1 MDKKYESGQSEAQI
15 RALWEREQVYFF
27 PPEAQERKGVKT
39 FTIDTPPPTVSGS
52 LHIGHIFS
60 YTQTD
65 IIARYKRMSGYQVF
79 YPFGCDDNGLATER
93 FVEKKRDVLA
103 FQLKRSEFVQI
114 CLEETKI
121 VEEQFKELWQ
131 RIGLSIDW
139 TKWYSTIDDR
149 SRYIAQ
155 ASFCD
160 LLKKGYVYRKEEP
173 APYCA
178 LCRTSVAQA
187 ELDDIEQ
194 QTLFNDIFFYTE
206 DGEKLT
212 IATTRPELLPS
223 CVAVFY
229 HPEDQR
235 YQYLKGKNV
244 KVPLFGQTVSLLPDE
259 NVVIEKGTGLVMCCT
274 FGDTTD
280 IAWFKKW
287 NLPYLPSMGRDGRWL
302 EATGPLAGLKAKQA
316 REKVLELLR
325 AENLLGQQK
334 PIQHVVGVHERCKQP
349 IEFLALPQWFLK
361 ILPYKKE
368 FLACAD
374 KINWSP
380 AFMKTRYIDWVE
392 NLKWDWCLSRQ
403 RFYGIPFPVW
413 HCGNC
418 NEIIVAKEEQLP
430 IDPQETN
437 YAGACPNCKSTDI
450 HPDTDVMDTWNTSSL
465 TPEIVRSLLEKEYR
479 GILQKDFVPMSMR
492 PQAHDIIRTWAF
504 YTIVKSWMHHQQ
516 IPWQEIVISGH
527 VLSSERDKIS
537 KSQGNS
543 PLKPENLLATYS
555 ADAIRYWTACGTLG
569 YDTAFSEAQL
579 KVGHRLVNKL
589 WNAFLLIA
597 EHIQT
602 MSIEERAKLDASKL
616 DPLNGWILHRATETF
631 ERYTEMFAKHEF
643 SLALQALE
651 QFFWA
656 DVCDNYFELM
666 KDCLFNPQNYS
677 AEYVQ
682 QTKQTLAILGIRILQ
697 MYAPFVPYVTEAI
710 YGNLYKEQYKSIS
723 LHTTQFADIHAPVK
737 NQAAVDVMSAVLA
750 VVAAIRQL
758 KAEHE
763 LSLKVEVA
771 ELTLRANETILAQ
784 LRSQEQLLKG
794 ITRAQKL
801 AYCTADADVCANKL
815 EQRDNVW
822 FGMITV
828 SPTTLAE

>member
-1 MDKKYESGQSEAQI
+1 MEKKYESGQSEAQI
-15 RALWEREQVYFF
+15 RALWEREQVYYF
-27 PPEAQERKGVKT
+27 PPESRDAAKT

-65 IIARYKRMSGYQVF
+65 IIARHKRMSGYQVF

-103 FQLKRSEFVQI
+103 FQLKRSDFIAI
-114 CLEETKI
+114 CLEETKQ
-121 VEEQFKELWQ
+121 VEEQFKDLWQ

-160 LLKKGYVYRKEEP
+160 LLKKGDVYRKEEP

-187 ELDDIEQ
+187 ELDDSEQ
-194 QTLFNDIFFYTE
+194 QTLFNDIYFYTE

-212 IATTRPELLPS
+212 IATTRPELLPA

-229 HPEDQR
+229 NPKDPR
-235 YQYLKGKNV
+235 YQYLAGKNV
-244 KVPLFGQTVSLLPDE
+244 KVPIFGQTVSLLPDE
-259 NVVIEKGTGLVMCCT
+259 QVVIDKGTGLVMCCT

-280 IAWFKKW
+280 VAWFKKW
-287 NLPYLPSMGRDGRWL
+287 NLPYRPAMGRDGRWL
-302 EATGPLAGLKAKQA
+302 ESTGPLAGLKAKQA
-316 REKVLELLR
+316 REKIIELLR
-325 AENLLGQQK
+325 AENILGQQK
-334 PIQHVVGVHERCKQP
+334 PIQHTIGVHERCKQP

-374 KINWSP
+374 QINWSP

-403 RFYGIPFPVW
+403 RFYGIAFPVW
-413 HCGNC
+413 HCTNC

-430 IDPQETN
+430 IDPQETPYN
-437 YAGACPNCKSTDI
+437 GACPACKSTDI
-450 HPDTDVMDTWNTSSL
+450 VPDTDVMDTWNTSSL
-465 TPEIVRSLLEKEYR
+465 TPEIVRSLLEKDYR
-479 GILQKDFVPMSMR
+479 GILQKEYMPMSMR

-504 YTIVKSWMHHQQ
+504 YTIIKSWLHHGQ
-516 IPWQEIVISGH
+516 IPWREIVISGH

-555 ADAIRYWTACGTLG
+555 ADAIRYWTASGTLG

-579 KVGHRLVNKL
+579 KVGHRLVTKL

-597 EHIQT
+597 EHTQGVPAGVPQ
-602 MSIEERAKLDASKL
+602 SLE
-616 DPLNGWILHRATETF
+616 PLNGWILHRATETF
-631 ERYTEMFAKHEF
+631 ERYEQMFATHEF
-643 SLALQALE
+643 SLALQAVE
-651 QFFWA
+651 QFFWS

-666 KDCLFNPQNYS
+666 KDCLFNPQFYTPEQV
-677 AEYVQ
+677 AE
-682 QTKQTLAILGIRILQ
+682 TKQTLATLGIRILQ

-710 YGNLYKEQYKSIS
+710 YGNLYKGQYKHVSI
-723 LHTTQFADIHAPVK
+723 HTTQFTDVHIPVK
-737 NQAAVDVMSAVLA
+737 NQQAVDVMQAVLA
-750 VVAAIRQL
+750 VVTAMRQL
-758 KAEHE
+758 KAEHA

-771 ELTLRANETILAQ
+771 ELTLSASEEILAH
-784 LRSQEQLLKG
+784 LRWQEQLLKG
-794 ITRAQKL
+794 ITRARNIVYVQAGGEQKL
-801 AYCTADADVCANKL
+801 
-815 EQRDNVW
+815 EERDGVW
-822 FGMITV
+822 FGTIV
-828 SPTTLAE
+828 VKL

>member
-15 RALWEREQVYFF
+15 RALWEREQVYYF
-27 PPEAQERKGVKT
+27 PPEARDRNGVKS

-65 IIARYKRMSGYQVF
+65 IIARYKRMNGYQVF

-93 FVEKKRDVLA
+93 FVEKKRDILA
-103 FQLKRSEFVQI
+103 YQLKRSEFIKI
-114 CLEETKI
+114 CLEETKQ

-149 SRYIAQ
+149 SRYISQ
-155 ASFCD
+155 ASFCK
-160 LLKKGYVYRKEEP
+160 LLKKGDVYRREEP

-187 ELDDIEQ
+187 ELDDVEQ

-212 IATTRPELLPS
+212 IATTRPELLPA

-229 HPEDQR
+229 NPNDPR
-235 YQYLKGKNV
+235 YQYLAGKNV
-244 KVPLFGQTVSLLPDE
+244 KVPIFGQTVSLLPDE

-280 IAWFKKW
+280 VAWFKKW
-287 NLPYLPSMGRDGRWL
+287 NLPYRPAMGRDGRWL
-302 EATGPLAGLKAKQA
+302 ESTGPLAGLKAKPA

-325 AENLLGQQK
+325 AENLLGTQK
-334 PIQHVVGVHERCKQP
+334 PIQHTVGVHERCKQP

-430 IDPQETN
+430 IDPQETA
-437 YAGACPNCKSTDI
+437 YQGVCPACKSTDI

-479 GILQKDFVPMSMR
+479 GILDKPFVPMSMR

-504 YTIVKSWMHHQQ
+504 YTIIKSWMHHGQ
-516 IPWQEIVISGH
+516 IPWKEIVISGH

-555 ADAIRYWTACGTLG
+555 ADAIRYWTGSGTLG

-579 KVGHRLVNKL
+579 KVGHRLVTKL

-597 EHIQT
+597 EHTNGVKVSNI
-602 MSIEERAKLDASKL
+602 AALKDL

-631 ERYTEMFAKHEF
+631 ERYTEMFEKHEF
-643 SLALQALE
+643 SLALQAIE

-666 KDCLFNPQNYS
+666 KDCLFNPQNYTP
-677 AEYVQ
+677 EQVQ
-682 QTKQTLAILGIRILQ
+682 QTKQTLAIVGIRILQ

-710 YGNLYKEQYKSIS
+710 YQNLYKEQYASAS
-723 LHTTQFADIHAPVK
+723 LHTLQFADVPISYK
-737 NQAAVDVMSAVLA
+737 NQTAVEVMSSVLA

-763 LSLKVEVA
+763 LSLKVEIA
-771 ELTLRANETILAQ
+771 ELTVMGNETTLAHI
-784 LRSQEQLLKG
+784 RSQEQLVKG

-801 AYCTADADVCANKL
+801 VYREESGTNTL
-815 EQRDNVW
+815 EQREGKW
-822 FGMITV
+822 FGVI
-828 SPTTLAE
+828 SLPAKP